1 MYKLTRLDKK
11 IIYELS
17 GDLPI
22 AINPYGIIAQK
33 LGINESILLKKI
45 KEFKKKGLIRRF
57 GATLA
62 HRMAGFSANSMAV
75 WYVPEE
81 QARKVGRIMAEFP
94 QVSHCY
100 ERPLSPEWHYNL
112 YTMLHAK
119 SRKAC
124 RKIAQ
129 EISRKTGIKD
139 YRLLYSTKE
148 FKKTSMRY
156 FNEDV

>member
-1 MYKLTRLDKK
+1 
-11 IIYELS
+11 
-17 GDLPI
+17 
-22 AINPYGIIAQK
+22 
-33 LGINESILLKKI
+33 
-45 KEFKKKGLIRRF
+45 
-57 GATLA
+57 
-62 HRMAGFSANSMAV
+62 MAGV
-75 WYVPEE
+75 
-81 QARKVGRIMAEFP
+81 P

-100 ERPLSPEWHYNL
+100 ERPLSTEWHYNL

-119 SRKAC
+119 SRESC

-156 FNEDV
+156 FNENP